1 MRISDWLVAQCWPS
15 ASNPHL
21 TSSTQA
27 TKSPDG
33 RRNTIRRLRAP
44 PVVHLASKHINT
56 RVIPLPVRPTGHLT
70 VLESQS
76 PKELGLDLGS
86 SKGCERPRGSVDHL
100 SDPHP
105 PYSSK
110 GGPQGLP
117 GPGRGIG
124 VQTVSTISRL
134 ALFRYQRQ
142 GVCENLPL
150 YQMGCWARGVCPGG

>member
-1 MRISDWLVAQCWPS
+1 
-15 ASNPHL
+15 
-21 TSSTQA
+21 
-27 TKSPDG
+27 
-33 RRNTIRRLRAP
+33 
-44 PVVHLASKHINT
+44 VVHLASKHINT

-150 YQMGCWARGVCPGG
+150 YQMGCWARGVCPGGWGEYRGGGWAAGKGSIGRVLAGMTSHPVFRL